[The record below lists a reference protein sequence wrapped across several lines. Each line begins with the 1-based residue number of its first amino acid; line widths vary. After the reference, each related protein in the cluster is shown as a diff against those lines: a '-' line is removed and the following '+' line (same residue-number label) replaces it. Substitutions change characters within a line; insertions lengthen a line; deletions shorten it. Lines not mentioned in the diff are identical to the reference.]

1 MKIKRENV
9 SFILLEPQYPG
20 NIGATARALKTMGF
34 KKLVLINPCDF
45 QAPEAKWMAHASE
58 DILNDVI
65 IKDSL
70 KEVVVEYKLVIATTQ
85 RTRGFHLPFFTPP
98 ELARKIISISQNN
111 DIGIIF
117 GREHSGLTNDE
128 LRLCHIS
135 STIPA
140 FVKHPSLNLAQ
151 AVMIYCYEFY
161 NQSFEQE
168 KKYFW
173 KYASYDE
180 VESVFE
186 HLQKSLM
193 QVNFKPKDNWPNFL
207 MRFRR
212 LFTRALPEVRDVKL
226 IHKILQAFDEY
237 VKATKERMERK

>member
-1 MKIKRENV
+1 MKIKRENI

-20 NIGATARALKTMGF
+20 NIGAAARALKTMGF
-34 KKLVLINPCDF
+34 QSLVLINPGDF
-45 QAPEAKWMAHASE
+45 HAPEAKWMAHASE
-58 DILNDVI
+58 DILNDLI

-70 KEVVVEYKLVIATTQ
+70 KKVVVDFKLVIATTQ
-85 RTRGFHLPFFTPP
+85 RTREFHLPFFTPP
-98 ELARKIISISQNN
+98 ELARKIIPISQNN
-111 DIGIIF
+111 KIAIVF

-140 FVKHPSLNLAQ
+140 SVKHPSLNLAQ

-161 NQSFEQE
+161 NQSFEAE
-168 KKYFW
+168 KKYSW
-173 KYASYDE
+173 KYASYNE
-180 VESVFE
+180 IESVFE
-186 HLQKSLM
+186 HLRKSLT

-237 VKATKERMERK
+237 VVSIKGKTERK